1 MRERPRSQA
10 PWLNFLGNA
19 LGPFKGYK
27 LRISSG
33 FATLRTLV
41 NGCAARASNRVN
53 WVTKRG
59 PVHKRAAIG
68 LVEGEVIMKR
78 GTILWLT
85 LSLTVGIVNVPNVVS
100 AQNYGRYDRG
110 YDTND
115 NRWDGWRNTKDDR
128 RDVEG
133 TWYLNGHRDMRA
145 EIVSSRRGLEAT
157 NERGDTTRLEINRS
171 GNVHALDWEGGLR
184 GNVRP
189 DRIEWENGTT
199 WMRQPFY
206 RYGRFR

>member
-1 MRERPRSQA
+1 
-10 PWLNFLGNA
+10 
-19 LGPFKGYK
+19 
-27 LRISSG
+27 
-33 FATLRTLV
+33 
-41 NGCAARASNRVN
+41 
-53 WVTKRG
+53 
-59 PVHKRAAIG
+59 
-68 LVEGEVIMKR
+68 MKR

-100 AQNYGRYDRG
+100 AQDYGR

-115 NRWDGWRNTKDDR
+115 NRWDRWRNIKDDR
-128 RDVEG
+128 RDLEG

-199 WMRQPFY
+199 WMRQPFD
-206 RYGRFR
+206 RYGRPR